1 MSGALAG
8 IRVIDLTINVLGP
21 LCAQILGDMG
31 ADVVK
36 VEQTRGDDIRDM
48 GYKKNPG
55 MSAYYMALN
64 RNKRS
69 VVLDLKSAAGRET
82 LFRLVETADV
92 FIHSMRPSA
101 AERLGIGF
109 AAMAARNPRLI
120 YAFAPGFNP
129 DGPYADLPA
138 YDDIIQGVSGVA
150 ALCKRSSGE
159 ARYAPT
165 VLADKFCG
173 TSMAMHLGFA
183 LFARERTGQGQ
194 QIVLPMFETMV
205 AFLMTEHLGGLA
217 FEPPVAG
224 SGYPRILSQHRRPY
238 PTSDGEVCVIA
249 VTDEQW
255 QRLFKAL
262 GRAELA
268 DDPRYSTVSARSVN
282 IDGLYA
288 LLAEEISRHTT
299 AEWLKRFAAADLPR
313 GPVNDVE
320 DLLKDKHLE
329 ATGFFRRFE
338 HPTEG
343 RIVQAGIAVQY
354 SGTPPSI
361 RSLPPTLGQHTDEV
375 LGELGLDPAAIA
387 AASGQKR

>member
-21 LCAQILGDMG
+21 LCAQIMGDMG

-48 GYKKNPG
+48 GFKKHPG

-69 VVLDLKSAAGRET
+69 VVLDLKSAAGREA
-82 LFRLVETADV
+82 LFRLVETADI

-129 DGPYADLPA
+129 DGPYAELPA

-150 ALCKRSSGE
+150 ALNKRSTGE

-173 TSMAMHLGFA
+173 TSLAMHLGFA
-183 LFARERTGQGQ
+183 LFARERTGRGQ

-224 SGYPRILSQHRRPY
+224 SGYPRVLSRHRRPY
-238 PTSDGEVCVIA
+238 PTSDGEVCVLA
-249 VTDEQW
+249 VTDDQW
-255 QRLFKAL
+255 QRLFNAI

-268 DDPRYSTVSARSVN
+268 TDPKYNSVPARSAN
-282 IDGLYA
+282 IDALYA
-288 LLAEEISRHTT
+288 LLADEISRRPTG
-299 AEWLKRFAAADLPR
+299 EWLQRFAAADLPH

-320 DLLKDKHLE
+320 DLLKNEHLE
-329 ATGFFRRFE
+329 ATGYFRRFD

-343 RIVQAGIAVQY
+343 RIVQPGIAVQY
-354 SGTPPSI
+354 SDTPGSI
-361 RSLPPTLGQHTDEV
+361 RLLPPVLGEHTADV
-375 LGELGLDPAAIA
+375 LGELGLDAAGIA
-387 AASGQKR
+387 AASGGKG